1 MAPPMARL
9 TKCGA
14 ASENGRRANRES
26 KPSVSH
32 RASGRASDNRRRKP
46 GADTPALSSAPRRE
60 PSRSK
65 ASSSAFD
72 SGKGPESSSVD
83 RRPKGPNR
91 DAEPNAGA
99 SSGSCGRSSERWA
112 TRKSR
117 RVRTG
122 AGGSH
127 SLRWRDVRIR
137 SGTGRIQRWMRA
149 THQRFVHGSVH
160 PRRESG
166 SQQRTLQS
174 ILPRGRHRADV
185 EAPKRPVY
193 VRSVLPRNV
202 ASPAKRQIA
211 GQKFAFSQMLGRE
224 RAARDDDGERE
235 SASLYGPVRDT
246 RDTANVRVFVGF
258 GNTVPL
264 GSYLPYIRPSRLR
277 ARPRRDG
284 CHPLPSASAAAPR
297 AETAKRD
304 FFRGVVSRRF
314 ARRALA
320 LRLFPRAP
328 RGACAL
334 CSRRSP
340 RA

>member
-1 MAPPMARL
+1 MPATRTAASATLRKTHDKSEAMATQSDVRRLLSDPAWFASKKPASWRRILANSVERSRRTTRFCTKAKRNTFQKSSAALTTPATTKAVTAARAPRSRDMAPPMARL

-91 DAEPNAGA
+91 DAEPNARA

-185 EAPKRPVY
+185 EAPKRP
-193 VRSVLPRNV
+193 
-202 ASPAKRQIA
+202 
-211 GQKFAFSQMLGRE
+211 
-224 RAARDDDGERE
+224 
-235 SASLYGPVRDT
+235 
-246 RDTANVRVFVGF
+246 
-258 GNTVPL
+258 
-264 GSYLPYIRPSRLR
+264 RLR
-277 ARPRRDG
+277 
-284 CHPLPSASAAAPR
+284 
-297 AETAKRD
+297 T
-304 FFRGVVSRRF
+304 
-314 ARRALA
+314 
-320 LRLFPRAP
+320 
-328 RGACAL
+328 
-334 CSRRSP
+334 
-340 RA
+340 

>member
-1 MAPPMARL
+1 
-9 TKCGA
+9 
-14 ASENGRRANRES
+14 
-26 KPSVSH
+26 
-32 RASGRASDNRRRKP
+32 
-46 GADTPALSSAPRRE
+46 
-60 PSRSK
+60 
-65 ASSSAFD
+65 
-72 SGKGPESSSVD
+72 
-83 RRPKGPNR
+83 
-91 DAEPNAGA
+91 
-99 SSGSCGRSSERWA
+99 
-112 TRKSR
+112 
-117 RVRTG
+117 
-122 AGGSH
+122 
-127 SLRWRDVRIR
+127 
-137 SGTGRIQRWMRA
+137 MRA

-160 PRRESG
+160 PRRDPEASNG
-166 SQQRTLQS
+166 LSS
-174 ILPRGRHRADV
+174 PSFRGRHRADV

-284 CHPLPSASAAAPR
+284 CHPLPFRVRRRAR

-320 LRLFPRAP
+320 LRLFPAPHAARARSVRGDRRAP
-328 RGACAL
+328 EPRGERLERIAAL
-334 CSRRSP
+334 VRHRGERAARRTARRARRQASERAARVPPPSSARAAEPSQRRRGVRCRSARSSSFREEEVFYAGSASSATRSGARALARPP
-340 RA
+340 RSKG